1 MVGVAR
7 LAVQELSNISYS
19 FTANTLLPASPRVH
33 ATSCS
38 FEWSGQVRLGALLL
52 SLLKNTY
59 PMFSELYLFTWLRQQ
74 TDIT

>member
-1 MVGVAR
+1 MDGVAR
-7 LAVQELSNISYS
+7 LAVYITQELSDVSYS

-59 PMFSELYLFTWLRQQ
+59 PMFSEL
-74 TDIT
+74 